1 MIHAM
6 SARLQPHQSSLRADL
21 AEETRRRILN
31 AAIAQLADE
40 SASALTIPEVARR
53 AGVAVRTVYRYF
65 PTKDELLQ
73 SAGSE
78 FDERVGFR
86 EFADAVEK
94 LEPQLRELYLRFAN
108 EEQSVRAALDSRA
121 GREVRSRTRPGRM
134 RTLERTL
141 APLLDGLDI
150 EERRRAVALVYLFF
164 SAQTW
169 RLLLDYA
176 GMTTD
181 QAAETASAGLTAV
194 LDSLERAGTRRRRKR

>member
-6 SARLQPHQSSLRADL
+6 SARAHPSSGSLRADL

-40 SASALTIPEVARR
+40 SAAELTIPDVARR

-78 FDERVGFR
+78 FDKRVGFH
-86 EFADAVEK
+86 EFADAIEK
-94 LEPQLRELYLRFAN
+94 LEPQLRELYRRFSN
-108 EEQSVRAALDSRA
+108 EEPSVRAALDSRV
-121 GREVRSRTRPGRM
+121 GREVRSRVRPDRM
-134 RTLERTL
+134 LTLERTL
-141 APLLDGLDI
+141 EPLLEGLDI
-150 EERRRAVALVYLFF
+150 EERRRTVALVYLFF